1 MKNGEGKILSIKKE
15 TPDGD
20 TKIRSEHLVYDED
33 GNTRVNVSASYEGPD
48 ITRFTYYNSENPQDG
63 VTLMSEYNGGLKTK
77 ETVYSSDYKLQ
88 NTYNAG
94 YKDGERVT
102 IKVLDSSNNKVEEII
117 SNK

>member
-1 MKNGEGKILSIKKE
+1 
-15 TPDGD
+15 
-20 TKIRSEHLVYDED
+20 
-33 GNTRVNVSASYEGPD
+33 
-48 ITRFTYYNSENPQDG
+48 
-63 VTLMSEYNGGLKTK
+63 MSEYNDGLKTK